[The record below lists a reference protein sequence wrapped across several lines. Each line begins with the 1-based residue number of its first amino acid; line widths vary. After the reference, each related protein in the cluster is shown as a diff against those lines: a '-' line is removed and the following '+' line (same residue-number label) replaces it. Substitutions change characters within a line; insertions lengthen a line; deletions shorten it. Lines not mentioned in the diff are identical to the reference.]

1 MGYASVAMKTVAMPR
16 SMRTAR
22 ARRTFFLVLGDL
34 AALFGAG
41 VLAYLC
47 WAYPVHRQEPGLYL
61 GLAPLLG
68 LFVLGYAQT
77 GLYPGFGLGPVET
90 LRRLSLVTATG
101 FLGLAAFSF
110 AFQLPYVY
118 SRVTFAL
125 AVLYALVL
133 VPLVRFSAIRLL
145 SLWSG
150 WAEPVVLVG
159 EPSEARRTLE
169 ALAGSAAMGYRPVGL
184 LVPEGAHP
192 VGETKDLPVLGGL
205 DRARELAD
213 RGIRVAVLT
222 GDATVRERILDRL
235 QTVFEHVVMLRGYGE
250 LPVEGLQVRNLG
262 GVLGIEVTNHLL
274 RPHNRVLKRVLD
286 LALGGVSFLLALPL
300 LGLAALAVKW
310 VDRGPAFY
318 VQERAGLDGETL
330 YVPKIRTM
338 YVDAERRLEECLETD
353 PERAREWREQMK
365 LRDDPRVLR
374 GVGSFLRRFSLDE
387 LPQLWSVLTGEMSLV
402 GPRPF
407 PVYHLERFTPEFL
420 ELRQRVRPG
429 LTGLWQV
436 TSRSDGG
443 LAEQEAQDSYY
454 IRNWSLWLDLYVLGR
469 TLEAVVSGRGAY

>member
-1 MGYASVAMKTVAMPR
+1 MTRVDWNTGLTTR
-16 SMRTAR
+16 SMRT
-22 ARRTFFLVLGDL
+22 FLLMLTDL
-34 AALFGAG
+34 ASLFLAG
-41 VLAYLC
+41 TLAYLS
-47 WAYPVHRQEPGLYL
+47 WALPVRHQDPFLYL

-68 LFVLGYAQT
+68 LFLFGYAQA

-90 LRRLSLVTATG
+90 LRRLSLVTVTG

-110 AFQLPYVY
+110 AFQIPYLY

-125 AVLYALVL
+125 AVFYALIL
-133 VPLVRFSAIRLL
+133 VPLVRFSAIRWL
-145 SLWSG
+145 SRSAW

-159 EPSEARRTLE
+159 DADEVERTLE
-169 ALAGSAAMGYRPVGL
+169 ALEGSAAMGYRPVGL
-184 LVPEGAHP
+184 LTVGGAP
-192 VGETKDLPVLGGL
+192 TTGGSSELPMLGGL
-205 DRARELAD
+205 DHARELA
-213 RGIRVAVLT
+213 RQGVRVAMLT
-222 GDATVRERILDRL
+222 GDAGAGERILDRL
-235 QTVFEHVVMLRGYGE
+235 QAAFEHVVMLRGYGE

-274 RPHNRVLKRVLD
+274 RPHNRMLKRGLD
-286 LALGGVSFLLALPL
+286 LTLGGLSFLLALPL

-310 VDRGPAFY
+310 VDRGPAFF
-318 VQERAGLDGETL
+318 VQERAGLGGETIH
-330 YVPKIRTM
+330 VPKIRTM
-338 YVDAERRLEECLETD
+338 YVDAEERLQEHLETD
-353 PERAREWREQMK
+353 PAKAREWREQMK
-365 LRDDPRVLR
+365 LQDDPRVLP

-387 LPQLWSVLTGEMSLV
+387 LPQLWSVLRGDMSLV

-436 TSRSDGG
+436 TTRSDGG
-443 LAEQEAQDSYY
+443 LHEQEAQDTYY